1 MLKLHMIA
9 LCMFLFAAGAA
20 GAKEQL
26 FPQVPGWTM
35 SQESRV
41 YDAND
46 LWDIIDGAADL
57 YLEYAFVDLHIA
69 RYKTSAGREVK
80 VEVYRH
86 RDMENAFGIYSAE
99 RSPENNFLAIG
110 SQGYQQ
116 TSILNFTAG
125 EFYLRLSSY
134 QSDSASRTDL
144 LTIARG
150 IEGHVKRGAALPQAL
165 RLFPAKGKV
174 ANSEQLI
181 AQNFL
186 GYGFLRSVYTAS
198 YGGSAPCKAF
208 IIEKKSKSDADS
220 TLAEYFSKV
229 PRESITSAGDWFD
242 VQDPNSGPVS
252 IALQGSTIYGCVSCM
267 DERAKDELLAEL
279 KHYLTQSDRTGSAP

>member
-1 MLKLHMIA
+1 MLKLHMVA
-9 LCMFLFAAGAA
+9 LCMVLFATGAA
-20 GAKEQL
+20 GAEGAL

-69 RYKTSAGREVK
+69 RYKTLAGREVK
-80 VEVYRH
+80 AELYRH
-86 RDMENAFGIYSAE
+86 GNAENAFGIYSAE
-99 RSPENNFLAIG
+99 RSPENNFIAIG
-110 SQGYQQ
+110 AQGYQQ
-116 TSILNFTAG
+116 TSVLNFTTG

-134 QSDSASRTDL
+134 QADSASRTDL
-144 LTIARG
+144 QTIARG
-150 IEGHVKRGAALPQAL
+150 IERHVNRSAALPQTL

-174 ANSEQLI
+174 PNSEQLI

-186 GYGFLRSVYTAS
+186 GYAFLRSVYTAS

-229 PRESITSAGDWFD
+229 PKENVTITGAGVFD
-242 VQDPNSGPVS
+242 IQDPNSGPVS
-252 IALQGSTIYGCVSCM
+252 IAVQGTYIYGCMSCA
-267 DERAKDELLAEL
+267 DARVKDELLAEL
-279 KHYLTQSDRTGSAP
+279 KKNLSHP